1 MRELDARGWDLLEAL
16 YGAPGEGRAWGRFLE
31 LLTRALSPGG
41 IAVFAARSRADQPG
55 MLAVSGLGWQRT
67 DLTDFFTP
75 SMRSAA
81 LLPLG
86 GVIDLI
92 ADHPVFGASKL
103 FVESLAPLGIR
114 AGPGLILVNERD
126 AQQVIAATLLLPR
139 RSGWKPSAS
148 DRALAE
154 LLAPH
159 MAIARRLH
167 VRLAS
172 RRMDIESL
180 LKAFDHLALGVLLID
195 RRGRLSFA
203 NRSGAEILGIAPGRS
218 DAGAA
223 ESSRDAG
230 TEAMHALMRKE
241 RGTRDALIYP
251 HPVDGRPLQVFS
263 TPLEWP
269 DAPSEISGQYAQAVF
284 LSDPKTAGNP
294 IGVLREL
301 YDLTPQETRL
311 ALLLLA
317 DRSLAD
323 AAGNLGIRKSTA
335 KSMLKSLFAKT
346 GVRRQASLVRLLLSG
361 PGMFREDSKAGSSR

>member
-1 MRELDARGWDLLEAL
+1 
-16 YGAPGEGRAWGRFLE
+16 
-31 LLTRALSPGG
+31 
-41 IAVFAARSRADQPG
+41 
-55 MLAVSGLGWQRT
+55 
-67 DLTDFFTP
+67 
-75 SMRSAA
+75 
-81 LLPLG
+81 
-86 GVIDLI
+86 
-92 ADHPVFGASKL
+92 
-103 FVESLAPLGIR
+103 
-114 AGPGLILVNERD
+114 
-126 AQQVIAATLLLPR
+126 
-139 RSGWKPSAS
+139 
-148 DRALAE
+148 
-154 LLAPH
+154 
-159 MAIARRLH
+159 
-167 VRLAS
+167 
-172 RRMDIESL
+172 MDIESL
-180 LKAFDHLALGVLLID
+180 LQAFDRLALGVLLID

-218 DAGAA
+218 DASDA
-223 ESSRDAG
+223 EANRDAG

-317 DRSLAD
+317 DRSLTD
-323 AAGNLGIRKSTA
+323 AAGNLGIQKSTA

-346 GVRRQASLVRLLLSG
+346 GVKRQTSLVRLLLSG
-361 PGMFREDSKAGSSR
+361 PGMFREDSKAVSAATPAATRRQRE